1 MKQTWRWFGPADKV
15 SLQDVRQAGA
25 TVIVTALH
33 EIPNGAI
40 WSRKAIEERQALIR
54 GGSNG
59 AATVL
64 TWDVVES
71 LPVTEDIKRQ
81 TGDWKSHV
89 ASYKMSLENLAA
101 CGIEIVCY
109 NFMPVLDWTRTDL
122 RHELPD
128 GARCMRFDVFD
139 FAVFD
144 IFLLQRNG
152 AEEDFNSDVVNEA
165 RIRHSQM
172 SEDDKT
178 NLVSNVICGLPGA
191 EEGYSLSSLQDQL
204 DLYEDIDADRLRQ
217 HQVDFLSEVI
227 PVAEKLG
234 IRMCCHPDDPPFPL
248 LGLPRIMSTEEDY
261 TALVTAIDSPSNGI
275 TLCSGSLG
283 VRESN
288 NLTGMVERLGPK
300 IHFAHLRNVR
310 RETDVIPNSFH
321 EAALLEGSSDMVS
334 LVAALLNE
342 EKRRK
347 DQGRADCNIPFRPD
361 HGQAILSDLQSDAQ
375 PGYPAVGR
383 LKGLAELRGI
393 IAAQSFTTSA

>member
-59 AATVL
+59 AATGL

-101 CGIEIVCY
+101 CGIETVCY

-122 RHELPD
+122 RYELPD

-152 AEEDFNSDVVNEA
+152 AEEDFNRDVVNEA

-288 NLTGMVERLGPK
+288 NLTGMVERLGSK

-321 EAALLEGSSDMVS
+321 EAAHLEGSSDMVS

-361 HGQAILSDLQSDAQ
+361 HGQDILSDLQSDAQ
-375 PGYPAVGR
+375 PGYSAIGR

-393 IAAQSFTTSA
+393 IAAQSFTTSV